1 MFDIAWGEFIVIG
14 AVALIVIGPKELP
27 SVLRTVGQWT
37 TKIRRMGAEFQNQ
50 FQEAMREAEMA
61 DLKKDVE
68 SLNETTSGFAKFDPA
83 KWQPRDEAH
92 KSAETD
98 SALAVFDDG
107 TTAPP
112 AEAPASEAPAPEAPA
127 PEAPAPQVPPPDTQT
142 PVPRDPAAAP
152 EAASHAAF
160 PPGAESAI
168 WPAAA
173 PDVPA
178 VPSGAGASPAPSI
191 EVPAS
196 SGSAAAAAPV
206 GTNGHA

>member
-92 KSAETD
+92 KSAETE

-112 AEAPASEAPAPEAPA
+112 AEAPAS
-127 PEAPAPQVPPPDTQT
+127 QVPPPDTQT